1 MHFIEDTSAIATT
14 ALLPTFLPPGLTK
27 VERVGMT
34 RNASRT
40 PYVVY
45 WVGERRCCTF
55 FKRRVF
61 LKLLQ
66 VLMAI
71 AHNTT
76 STIKSVA
83 TTEWG
88 GLKVKTATAQWI
100 LARVQ
105 VNKFFQNYHQAVFQQ
120 VAFSLQ
126 EAYAVTSDRNGEE
139 YTISTNR
146 NHDTCSCQ
154 DLYDSC
160 PHRIV
165 ATQAIL
171 PLGFTTVSVYLAFK
185 NQKSVLENW
194 IHHNRATIPNF
205 YNNECKVN

>member
-14 ALLPTFLPPGLTK
+14 ALQYNSELPTFLPRGLTK
-27 VERVGMT
+27 IERVGMT

-55 FKRRVF
+55 FKRRLF
-61 LKLLQ
+61 FKLLK
-66 VLMAI
+66 VLVAI
-71 AHNTT
+71 AHKTI

-83 TTEWG
+83 MTEWG

-105 VNKFFQNYHQAVFQQ
+105 VNKFFQSYHQAAFEQ
-120 VAFSLQ
+120 VTFNVHK
-126 EAYAVTSDRNGEE
+126 EYAVTLDRSGRE
-139 YTISTNR
+139 YKITAND
-146 NHDTCSCQ
+146 NHDICSCQ

-165 ATQAIL
+165 ATLVLL
-171 PLGFTTVSVYLAFK
+171 PQGFTTVTTYLASK
-185 NQKSVLENW
+185 KQNQTTRVLEDNW
-194 IHHNRATIPNF
+194 IHYTTAIATR
-205 YNNECKVN
+205 